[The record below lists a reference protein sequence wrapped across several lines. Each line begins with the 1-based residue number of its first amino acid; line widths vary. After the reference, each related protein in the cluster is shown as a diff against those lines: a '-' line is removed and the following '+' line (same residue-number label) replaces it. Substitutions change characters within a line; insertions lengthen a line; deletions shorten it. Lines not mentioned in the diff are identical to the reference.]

1 MFYTLLLLCISI
13 VTPGRSNSNI
23 GHIDMNEILDKQKRL
38 QEFEQNANSTLQ
50 QRNRE
55 LMQPIYSKIMEGNKE
70 A

>member
-1 MFYTLLLLCISI
+1 
-13 VTPGRSNSNI
+13 
-23 GHIDMNEILDKQKRL
+23 MNEILDKQKRL